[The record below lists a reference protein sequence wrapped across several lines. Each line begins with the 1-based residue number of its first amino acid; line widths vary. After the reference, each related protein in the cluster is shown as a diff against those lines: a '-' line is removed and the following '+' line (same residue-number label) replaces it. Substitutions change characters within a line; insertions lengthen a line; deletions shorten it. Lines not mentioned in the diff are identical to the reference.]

1 MEEIEQKKTG
11 PYARYGGKYTM
22 LFRGGHRA
30 NHRRLP
36 DVTKMKWDE
45 LGTGNKKKDRYDQY
59 VDDDSEEE
67 EQAEKKEANEEVN
80 FDLTQDMPSFDRN
93 TRYSHPSVDQPYR
106 PFQYKRGARTKNHV
120 DRYFMKNKRYE
131 SPFLNDDETR
141 VFIPNHRKGMI
152 IGRRHTN
159 RVEIEEM
166 FDVTLKIAMG
176 ECDDKSTPVIIIGSS
191 AANRAACKE
200 HIEAIIRG
208 VFRKPPTKEVESS
221 SSSSEDES
229 EEEIE
234 DETPERQTTTD
245 SDGERLEERARP
257 TKQHIRKILYKEISS
272 VRKRDATEITEWRR
286 DSNDIKVS
294 FMSKHENKRE
304 YKPCLTFKEAFWGF
318 PRILDHLE
326 KQKFDKPS
334 PIQSQLWP
342 IALSGRDTI
351 GISQTGSGKT
361 LAFLA
366 PLVAHCL
373 YGGVLTHPDVGSTI
387 KEEEDGDTEGDTS
400 GTDQEQIEERLE
412 FNMQIRMDY
421 EAGEPMGLIIA
432 PTRELANQIKEQV
445 EQVFGILEKTSY
457 SSRDG
462 PNTKFL
468 VGKDNKRPMTT
479 MLAVGGTDRR
489 EDITRLQDG
498 SPPTIVIG
506 TPGRLMD
513 LSDMGELKLHK
524 CSYVVLDEADKMLDQ
539 DFRGDIEKLIDQSN
553 IPKKRQ
559 IIMTSAT
566 WPVEIQKFAKQY
578 MSKALKII
586 VGKFDLTC
594 VKTVVQSVIKVGSD
608 NEKFRELCKYIDE
621 LRNDGEKVTDVDS
634 DSDDEIVIVA
644 GGDNR
649 NQRIAPPVNNERA
662 DSPGPRL
669 EGDSSSDTDQ
679 GGYFGSAQL
688 GKLGKFRIGLV
699 FGWQS
704 KGNLSGN
711 SGKLGMIG
719 HFGGLGK
726 LGISG
731 ISAYWGLGILE
742 IYPPIRLT
750 NKPLHRHAPTQHI
763 LENFFVH
770 DTSFRRDSGLF

>member
-1 MEEIEQKKTG
+1 
-11 PYARYGGKYTM
+11 
-22 LFRGGHRA
+22 
-30 NHRRLP
+30 
-36 DVTKMKWDE
+36 
-45 LGTGNKKKDRYDQY
+45 
-59 VDDDSEEE
+59 
-67 EQAEKKEANEEVN
+67 
-80 FDLTQDMPSFDRN
+80 
-93 TRYSHPSVDQPYR
+93 
-106 PFQYKRGARTKNHV
+106 
-120 DRYFMKNKRYE
+120 
-131 SPFLNDDETR
+131 
-141 VFIPNHRKGMI
+141 
-152 IGRRHTN
+152 
-159 RVEIEEM
+159 M
-166 FDVTLKIAMG
+166 FDVTLNIAMG
-176 ECDDKSTPVIIIGSS
+176 ECDDKVTPVIIIGSS
-191 AANRAACKE
+191 ATARAACKE
-200 HIEAIIRG
+200 HIEGIISG
-208 VFRKPPTKEVESS
+208 LIRKPPSKVVESS

-229 EEEIE
+229 EEEVE
-234 DETPERQTTTD
+234 DERPERQTTTD
-245 SDGERLEERARP
+245 SDGDRPEERARP
-257 TKQHIRKILYKEISS
+257 TKQHIRKILYKEIST
-272 VRKRDATEITEWRR
+272 VRKRDATEITEWRK

-387 KEEEDGDTEGDTS
+387 KEEEPGDTEGDTS
-400 GTDQEQIEERLE
+400 GTDQEQIDERLE

-432 PTRELANQIKEQV
+432 PTRELANQIKDQV
-445 EQVFGILEKTSY
+445 DQVFGILEKTSY

-462 PNTKFL
+462 TNTKFL

-479 MLAVGGTDRR
+479 MLAVGGTERR

-524 CSYVVLDEADKMLDQ
+524 CTYVVLDEADKMLDQ
-539 DFRGDIEKLIDQSN
+539 GFRGDIEKLIDQSH

-578 MSKALKII
+578 MRNAIKII

-594 VKTVVQSVIKVGSD
+594 VKTVVQSVTKVNND
-608 NEKFRELCKYIDE
+608 NEKFRELCKYVDE
-621 LRNDGEKVTDVDS
+621 LRNNGEKVTDVDS

-649 NQRIAPPVNNERA
+649 NQRAAPPVNNERA

-669 EGDSSSDTDQ
+669 EGDSSSDTDVEVEVNAPAPEPNRDAEGFQ
-679 GGYFGSAQL
+679 IPAEEAQPDGAGWDAEQQNERRGGWSGSDTDTEEANPPEAPQRNAGWDNI
-688 GKLGKFRIGLV
+688 GKPWKSTAAKADEFIKRDWKLMVFCGRKDTVDAVYGLLQRTYRGKFARAIGSMHGDYEQHDRTKG
-699 FGWQS
+699 FESWQLYFYQNFS
-704 KGNLSGN
+704 PEKAQEWANTSDG
-711 SGKLGMIG
+711 
-719 HFGGLGK
+719 
-726 LGISG
+726 
-731 ISAYWGLGILE
+731 
-742 IYPPIRLT
+742 
-750 NKPLHRHAPTQHI
+750 LHRRRRSWHRCQRYHARVLLRLGCQY
-763 LENFFVH
+763 
-770 DTSFRRDSGLF
+770 